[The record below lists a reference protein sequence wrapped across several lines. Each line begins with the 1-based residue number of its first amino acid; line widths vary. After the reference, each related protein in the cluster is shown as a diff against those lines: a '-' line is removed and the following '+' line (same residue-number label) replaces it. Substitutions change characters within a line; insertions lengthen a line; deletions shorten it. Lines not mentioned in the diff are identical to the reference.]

1 MIGESDFAK
10 EGRRKNGAKD
20 AAQSA
25 VAGIAVD
32 SRRDDGVVL
41 VAVVLGAVDGE
52 PTHPPIRRG
61 GQHR

>member
-32 SRRDDGVVL
+32 SRRDHGVVL

-61 GQHR
+61 SQYR

>member
-20 AAQSA
+20 ASQSG
-25 VAGIAVD
+25 VGLAVD
-32 SRRDDGVVL
+32 SRRGAVVL
-41 VAVVLGAVDGE
+41 DGAVLGAVDGE

>member
-20 AAQSA
+20 ASQSG
-25 VAGIAVD
+25 VGLAVD

-61 GQHR
+61 GQYR